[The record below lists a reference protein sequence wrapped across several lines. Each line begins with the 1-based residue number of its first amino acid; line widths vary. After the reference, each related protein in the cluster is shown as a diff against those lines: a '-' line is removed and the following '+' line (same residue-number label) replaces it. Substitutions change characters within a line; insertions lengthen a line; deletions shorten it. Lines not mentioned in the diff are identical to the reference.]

1 MIRLSLSLL
10 LFGTL
15 ANAAPAEVAQPL
27 SLEVEGLRSA
37 KGRLLVCV
45 TSEAAHFPDCSND
58 PDKRHF
64 TLIAEQGPV
73 SLGHVPAGSYAIAV
87 IHDEN
92 ANGKLDTFAGIP
104 REGVG
109 FSRNPVLRFGA
120 PAFKSAVFSVAGAP
134 VRQQVRIK
142 YFL

>member
-1 MIRLSLSLL
+1 MIRPGLSLL
-10 LFGTL
+10 LLGAL
-15 ANAAPAEVAQPL
+15 AAAAPADTAQPL
-27 SLEVEGLRSA
+27 SLEVDGLRSA
-37 KGRLLVCV
+37 RGRLLVCV
-45 TSEAAHFPDCSND
+45 TRSPAHFPDCTGD

-64 TLIAEQGPV
+64 ALPAERGPV
-73 SLGHVPAGSYAIAV
+73 SLGLLPSGSYAIAV

-92 ANGKLDTFAGIP
+92 GNGKLDTFAGIP

-120 PAFKSAVFSVAGAP
+120 PAFKSAEFPVAGAA
-134 VRQQVRIK
+134 VSQNVRIK